1 MMYPKL
7 LCCSPAQRS
16 CNFKNLLSNG
26 VKDYDHS
33 FQVNNLLQGAL
44 IDGAADPSPELW
56 GKTTVEERSRSGIGV
71 WPGITADVNPP
82 NATLRLYGGAAFE
95 RVLHEFRCAA
105 YSIECPSVSR
115 EKVIYFS

>member
-1 MMYPKL
+1 MFRITITHHMI
-7 LCCSPAQRS
+7 ADRS
-16 CNFKNLLSNG
+16 CMQHCRF
-26 VKDYDHS
+26 
-33 FQVNNLLQGAL
+33 
-44 IDGAADPSPELW
+44 PEMG